1 MTDFD
6 TYHPFEDGPG
16 MFSTMTRWRR
26 MARLWG
32 QLDPAGQG
40 ELGGLCSGVVRA
52 EYGPIP
58 GEPNPLLAYQRDGL
72 SISLTAGAVW
82 VNGFYGFNRNWTAL
96 PTPGPVDGLVVARFD
111 PAAQEVAL
119 VWRGGATDP
128 VQDPEGWWEVP
139 LAYVDA
145 GGVIHDRRT
154 FVPRTGPPPGF
165 TVPTWVPSG
174 LLAPIVL
181 GPPSQL
187 ELPTGTFAV
196 MSTALAVPAGRTYRV
211 TASVANMQVM
221 NPLEAGFSRCELWVG
236 DSARTRRAV
245 TWGGFAS
252 SGGGNP
258 WNTTGV
264 QRSWSAQLTVDFTGS
279 SAAAGIDYIGNGQYM
294 RFPANAARIE
304 VEDVGEP

>member
-6 TYHPFEDGPG
+6 AYHPFEDGPG

-52 EYGPIP
+52 EYGPTP

-128 VQDPEGWWEVP
+128 VLDPEGWWEVP

-154 FVPRTGPPPGF
+154 FVPKRRAPARLHRADLGALRPARSDRPRAALSSWSCPPAPSPSCRRPWPCPPA
-165 TVPTWVPSG
+165 VPTG
-174 LLAPIVL
+174 
-181 GPPSQL
+181 
-187 ELPTGTFAV
+187 
-196 MSTALAVPAGRTYRV
+196 
-211 TASVANMQVM
+211 
-221 NPLEAGFSRCELWVG
+221 
-236 DSARTRRAV
+236 
-245 TWGGFAS
+245 
-252 SGGGNP
+252 
-258 WNTTGV
+258 
-264 QRSWSAQLTVDFTGS
+264 
-279 SAAAGIDYIGNGQYM
+279 
-294 RFPANAARIE
+294 
-304 VEDVGEP
+304 